1 MSSVPPSFPA
11 FVATKTTAADGTV
24 TVSRGVSTLSA
35 TDLAAGEVTVKVQ
48 WSSVNYKDAL
58 ATLVDGG
65 VARIS
70 PLVAGVD
77 VGGVVVAVEG
87 SAEFAVGDHV
97 IAHGYDIGV
106 ARHGAYAHYCRL
118 PANQVLH
125 LPAGLTVQEAMAIG
139 TAGFTA
145 AQSVYAL
152 ERSGLRVES
161 GPVLVTGATGGVGS
175 TAVAMLAQRGF
186 EVAASTGKGHEHDYL
201 RSLGATTILDRSE
214 LAVDAARPLE
224 KERWAGAVDCVG
236 GTTLATVIRQLR
248 YGASVAASGLT
259 GGIGLTG
266 TVLPHILRGVNLLG
280 IDSVQLD
287 MITRA
292 EIWRRCAS
300 DLKPHDLLSTIAVK
314 TDLHGLDATLT
325 AIRAGAVR
333 GRTLVEVASQ
343 S

>member
-1 MSSVPPSFPA
+1 MHSLPSSFPA

-24 TVSRGVSTLSA
+24 TVTRGVSEF
-35 TDLAAGEVTVKVQ
+35 AAGDLPAGEITVQVQ

-70 PLVAGVD
+70 PLVAGID

-87 SAEFAVGDHV
+87 SADVAVGDHV

-118 PANQVLH
+118 PAAQVLR

-145 AQSVYAL
+145 AQSVHAL
-152 ERSGLRVES
+152 ERAGMRTEH
-161 GPVLVTGATGGVGS
+161 GPILVTGATGGVGS

-186 EVAASTGKGHEHDYL
+186 EVAASTGKADEHGYL
-201 RSLGATTILDRSE
+201 RALGATTILDRSE
-214 LAVDAARPLE
+214 LAVEAARPLE

-236 GTTLATVIRQLR
+236 GSTLASVIRQLR

-259 GGIGLTG
+259 GGVVFNG

-280 IDSVQLD
+280 IDSVQVD

-292 EIWRRCAS
+292 EIWQRCAT
-300 DLKPHDLLSTIAVK
+300 DLKPHDLLRSIAVE
-314 TDLHGLDATLT
+314 TDLHGLDTALT
-325 AIRAGAVR
+325 AIRAGNVR
-333 GRTLVEVASQ
+333 GRTLVAVAP
-343 S
+343 

>member
-1 MSSVPPSFPA
+1 MSTLPDRFPA
-11 FVATKTTAADGTV
+11 FLAVKSTNAEGKAVVTRSVGSIAADE
-24 TVSRGVSTLSA
+24 LPP
-35 TDLAAGEVTVKVQ
+35 GEVTVRVQ

-58 ATLVDGG
+58 ATLADGG

-70 PLVAGVD
+70 PLVAGID
-77 VGGVVVAVEG
+77 VGGVVVAVDG
-87 SAEFAVGDHV
+87 SADVAVGDHV

-118 PANQVLH
+118 PADQVLS

-145 AQSVYAL
+145 AQSVHAL
-152 ERSGLRVES
+152 ERAGLRTDA
-161 GPVLVTGATGGVGS
+161 GPILVTGATGGVGS

-186 EVAASTGKGHEHDYL
+186 EVAASTGKADEHAYL
-201 RSLGATTILDRSE
+201 QGLGATTIIDRSE

-224 KERWAGAVDCVG
+224 KERWGGAVDCVG

-259 GGIGLTG
+259 GGAGLTG

-280 IDSVQLD
+280 IDSVQVD

-300 DLKPHDLLSTIAVK
+300 DLKPHNLLDSIAVI
-314 TDLHGLDATLT
+314 TNLDGLDSALT

-333 GRTLVEVASQ
+333 GRTLVEIAPE
-343 S
+343 

>member
-1 MSSVPPSFPA
+1 MVMLPDQFPA
-11 FVATKTTAADGTV
+11 FIAIKSTDGDGHVSVA
-24 TVSRGVSTLSA
+24 RGVGSLRA
-35 TDLAAGEVTVKVQ
+35 DDLAPGEVTVQVQ

-77 VGGVVVAVEG
+77 VGGIVVAVDG
-87 SAEFAVGDHV
+87 PATVSVGDLV

-118 PANQVLH
+118 AADQVLP
-125 LPAGLTVQEAMAIG
+125 LPVGLSVREAMAIG

-152 ERSGLRVES
+152 ERAGLRIDS

-186 EVAASTGKGHEHDYL
+186 QVAASTGKADEHQYL
-201 RSLGATTILDRSE
+201 RDLGATTVIERSE
-214 LAVDAARPLE
+214 LAVDGARPLE
-224 KERWAGAVDCVG
+224 KERWAGAIDCVG

-259 GGIGLTG
+259 GGVGLTG

-280 IDSVQLD
+280 IDSVQVD

-300 DLKPHDLLSTIAVK
+300 DLKPHDLLSSIAVT
-314 TDLHGLDATLT
+314 TDLDGLDAALT

-333 GRTLVEVASQ
+333 GRTLVEVAP
-343 S
+343 

>member
-1 MSSVPPSFPA
+1 MSTLPDRFPA
-11 FVATKTTAADGTV
+11 FLATKSTDDDGKAVV
-24 TVSRGVSTLSA
+24 TRGIGSLGP
-35 TDLAAGEVTVKVQ
+35 DELPPGEVTVRVQ

-77 VGGVVVAVEG
+77 VGGVVVSVEG
-87 SAEFAVGDHV
+87 ASDFAVGDAV

-118 PANQVLH
+118 PANQVLS
-125 LPAGLTVQEAMAIG
+125 LPVGLTLQEAMAIG

-152 ERSGLRVES
+152 ERAGLRVDG

-186 EVAASTGKGHEHDYL
+186 EVCASTGKADEHDYL
-201 RSLGATTILDRSE
+201 RSLGATAIIDRSE

-236 GTTLATVIRQLR
+236 GTTLATVLRQLR

-259 GGIGLTG
+259 GGVGLSG
-266 TVLPHILRGVNLLG
+266 TVLPHILRGVSLLG
-280 IDSVQLD
+280 IDSVQVD

-300 DLKPHDLLSTIAVK
+300 DLKPHNLLSSIAV
-314 TDLHGLDATLT
+314 TTNLDGLDAALT
-325 AIRAGAVR
+325 AIRAGEVR
-333 GRTLVEVASQ
+333 GRTLVQVAPV
-343 S
+343 

>member
-1 MSSVPPSFPA
+1 MHSLPSSFPA

-24 TVSRGVSTLSA
+24 SVTRGVSELA
-35 TDLAAGEVTVKVQ
+35 AADLPAGEVTVQVQ

-77 VGGVVVAVEG
+77 VGGVVVDVDG
-87 SAEFAVGDHV
+87 SADVAVGDLV

-118 PANQVLH
+118 PAGHVLR
-125 LPAGLTVQEAMAIG
+125 LPAGLSMQEAMAIG

-145 AQSVYAL
+145 AQSVHAL
-152 ERSGLRVES
+152 ERAGLRTDR
-161 GPVLVTGATGGVGS
+161 GPILVTGATGGVGS

-186 EVAASTGKGHEHDYL
+186 EVAASTGKADEHDYL
-201 RSLGATTILDRSE
+201 RALGATIILDRSE

-259 GGIGLTG
+259 GGAGLNG

-280 IDSVQLD
+280 VDSVQVD

-292 EIWRRCAS
+292 EIWQRCATN
-300 DLKPHDLLSTIAVK
+300 LKPHDLLSSIAVT
-314 TDLHGLDATLT
+314 TDLHGLDAVLT
-325 AIRAGAVR
+325 SIRAGNVR
-333 GRTLVEVASQ
+333 GRTLVAIAP
-343 S
+343 

>member
-1 MSSVPPSFPA
+1 MSTIPHQFPA
-11 FVATKTTAADGTV
+11 FIATKATAPDGSASV
-24 TVSRGVSTLSA
+24 TRGVGEFASA
-35 TDLAAGEVTVKVQ
+35 DLPAGEVTVQVQ

-70 PLVAGVD
+70 PLVAGID

-87 SAEFAVGDHV
+87 STEFAVGDLV

-118 PANQVLH
+118 PGNQVLR
-125 LPAGLTVQEAMAIG
+125 LPGGLTVQEAMAIG

-145 AQSVYAL
+145 AQSIHVL
-152 ERSGLRVES
+152 ERAGLRTDS

-186 EVAASTGKGHEHDYL
+186 EVAASTGKADEHDYL
-201 RSLGATTILDRSE
+201 RGLGATTILDRAE
-214 LAVDAARPLE
+214 LAVDATRPLE

-259 GGIGLTG
+259 GGAGLNG

-280 IDSVQLD
+280 VDSVQVD

-292 EIWRRCAS
+292 EIWQRCAT
-300 DLKPHDLLSTIAVK
+300 DLKPHDLLSSIAVT
-314 TDLHGLDATLT
+314 TDLHGLETVLT
-325 AIRAGAVR
+325 SIRSGGVR
-333 GRTLVEVASQ
+333 GRTLVEVAAG
-343 S
+343 

>member
-1 MSSVPPSFPA
+1 MFSLPSSFPA
-11 FVATKTTAADGTV
+11 FVATKFTDAEGTASVTRAVAELSSAD
-24 TVSRGVSTLSA
+24 LP
-35 TDLAAGEVTVKVQ
+35 AGEVTVHVQ

-77 VGGVVVAVEG
+77 VGGVVVAVDG
-87 SAEFAVGDHV
+87 SADVAVGDHV

-118 PANQVLH
+118 PAGQVLAV
-125 LPAGLTVQEAMAIG
+125 PAGLTVQEAMAIG

-145 AQSVYAL
+145 AQSVQEL
-152 ERSGLRVES
+152 ERAGLRIGT

-186 EVAASTGKGHEHDYL
+186 EVAASTGKADEHDYL
-201 RSLGATTILDRSE
+201 RGLGATTIIDRSE

-259 GGIGLTG
+259 GGAGLSG

-280 IDSVQLD
+280 IDSVQVD
-287 MITRA
+287 MITRS

-300 DLKPHDLLSTIAVK
+300 DLKPHDLLSSIAVT
-314 TDLHGLDATLT
+314 TDLHGLDAVLT
-325 AIRAGAVR
+325 SIRAGAVR
-333 GRTLVEVASQ
+333 GRTLVAVAPD
-343 S
+343 

>member
-1 MSSVPPSFPA
+1 MHSMPSSFPA
-11 FVATKTTAADGTV
+11 FVATKTADADGKAFV
-24 TVSRGVSTLSA
+24 TRGVAELSSA
-35 TDLAAGEVTVKVQ
+35 DLPDGEVTVRVQ

-58 ATLVDGG
+58 ATLADGG

-77 VGGVVVAVEG
+77 VGGVVVAVDG
-87 SAEFAVGDHV
+87 SSDVAVGDLV

-118 PANQVLH
+118 PAGQVLAV
-125 LPAGLTVQEAMAIG
+125 PAGLTVQEAMAIG

-145 AQSVYAL
+145 AQSVQEL
-152 ERSGLRVES
+152 ERAGLRVGT

-186 EVAASTGKGHEHDYL
+186 EVAASTGKADEHDYL
-201 RSLGATTILDRSE
+201 RGLGATTIIDRSE
-214 LAVDAARPLE
+214 LAVDASRPLE

-259 GGIGLTG
+259 GGVALSG
-266 TVLPHILRGVNLLG
+266 TVLPHILRGVKLLG

-287 MITRA
+287 MISRA

-300 DLKPHDLLSTIAVK
+300 DLKPHDLLSSIAVT
-314 TDLHGLDATLT
+314 TDLHGLDAVLT
-325 AIRAGAVR
+325 SIRAGAVR
-333 GRTLVEVASQ
+333 GRTLVAVAPD
-343 S
+343 

>member
-1 MSSVPPSFPA
+1 MHSLPPSFPA

-24 TVSRGVSTLSA
+24 SVTRGVTEFSSG
-35 TDLAAGEVTVKVQ
+35 DLPAGEVTVHVR

-58 ATLVDGG
+58 ATVVDGG

-77 VGGVVVAVEG
+77 VGGVVVAVDG
-87 SAEFAVGDHV
+87 SADVAVGDHV

-118 PANQVLH
+118 PGNQVLR

-145 AQSVYAL
+145 AQSVHAL
-152 ERSGLRVES
+152 ERAGLRTDR
-161 GPVLVTGATGGVGS
+161 GPILVTGATGGVGS

-186 EVAASTGKGHEHDYL
+186 EVAASTGKTDEHDYL
-201 RSLGATTILDRSE
+201 RSLGATTILDRAE

-259 GGIGLTG
+259 GGAGLRG

-280 IDSVQLD
+280 IDSVQVD

-292 EIWRRCAS
+292 EIWQRCAT
-300 DLKPHDLLSTIAVK
+300 DLKPHDLLTSIAVK
-314 TDLHGLDATLT
+314 TDLPGLDAVLT
-325 AIRAGAVR
+325 SIRAGGVR
-333 GRTLVEVASQ
+333 GRTLVEVAAG
-343 S
+343 

>member
-1 MSSVPPSFPA
+1 MFSVPPSFPA
-11 FVATKTTAADGTV
+11 FVATKTTADDGTV
-24 TVSRGVSTLSA
+24 TVTRGVSELSA
-35 TDLAAGEVTVKVQ
+35 GDLPAGEVTVKVQ

-77 VGGVVVAVEG
+77 VGGVVVAVDG
-87 SAEFAVGDHV
+87 SADVAVGDCV

-118 PANQVLH
+118 PADLVLR

-145 AQSVYAL
+145 AQSVQAL
-152 ERSGLRVES
+152 EQAGLRIGS

-186 EVAASTGKGHEHDYL
+186 EVAASTGKADEHEYL
-201 RSLGATTILDRSE
+201 RALGATTILDRSE
-214 LAVDAARPLE
+214 LSVDAARPLD

-259 GGIGLTG
+259 GGVTLTG
-266 TVLPHILRGVNLLG
+266 TVLPHILRSVNLLG

-292 EIWRRCAS
+292 QIWQRCAT
-300 DLKPHDLLSTIAVK
+300 DLKPHDLLSSIAVT
-314 TDLHGLDATLT
+314 TDLDGLDPVLT

-333 GRTLVEVASQ
+333 GRTLVEVTPE
-343 S
+343 

>member
-1 MSSVPPSFPA
+1 MSTLPDQFPA
-11 FVATKTTAADGTV
+11 FVATKSTDADGNTTV
-24 TVSRGVSTLSA
+24 ARGVGELRA
-35 TDLAAGEVTVKVQ
+35 EDLAPGEVTVRVL

-58 ATLVDGG
+58 ATLADGG

-70 PLVAGVD
+70 PLVAGID
-77 VGGVVVAVEG
+77 VGGVVVAVDG
-87 SAEFAVGDHV
+87 SADVAVGDHV

-118 PANQVLH
+118 PANQVLS
-125 LPAGLTVQEAMAIG
+125 LPPGLTIQEAMAIG

-152 ERSGLRVES
+152 ERAGLRIDA

-186 EVAASTGKGHEHDYL
+186 EVAAATGKADEHEYL
-201 RSLGATTILDRSE
+201 RGLGATTIIDRSE

-224 KERWAGAVDCVG
+224 KERWGGAVDCVG
-236 GTTLATVIRQLR
+236 GTTLSTVIRQLR

-259 GGIGLTG
+259 GGVGLSG
-266 TVLPHILRGVNLLG
+266 TVLPHILRGVSLLG
-280 IDSVQLD
+280 IDSVQVD

-300 DLKPHDLLSTIAVK
+300 DLKPHNLLSSIAV
-314 TDLHGLDATLT
+314 TTNLDGLDAALT

-333 GRTLVEVASQ
+333 GRTLVEVSP